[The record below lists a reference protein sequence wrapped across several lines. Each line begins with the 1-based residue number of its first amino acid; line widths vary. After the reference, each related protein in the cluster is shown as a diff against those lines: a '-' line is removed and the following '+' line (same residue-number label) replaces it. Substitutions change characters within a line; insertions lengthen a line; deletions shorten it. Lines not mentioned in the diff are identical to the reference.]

1 MSRIYTFATHLLA
14 GGAPITY
21 VAAQLVHR
29 KPTTTLLFYA
39 HWIPGGDKSHID
51 RLAAARLAVE
61 PKVPPALHDET
72 GASKAWHRSGA
83 ILKNVEVTGAE
94 PGGKIGSPGWARTSD
109 FLINSQALYQ
119 LSYRG
124 TSKSYRSFTGTCD
137 SARPA
142 RGRGSPPVARG
153 LCVGPDAWPLDSL
166 ALIVY
171 KC

>member
-1 MSRIYTFATHLLA
+1 MPCGSGQEPAPKGCAPHSRVMP
-14 GGAPITY
+14 APICLP
-21 VAAQLVHR
+21 A
-29 KPTTTLLFYA
+29 
-39 HWIPGGDKSHID
+39 
-51 RLAAARLAVE
+51 E

-153 LCVGPDAWPLDSL
+153 LCVGSRRL
-166 ALIVY
+166 AS
-171 KC
+171 